1 MMKLRY
7 YKIIWKERENKKEMK
22 NISYLLF
29 QILKIIIQRKKIK

>member
-22 NISYLLF
+22 NISM
-29 QILKIIIQRKKIK
+29 KKKP